1 MKMSADYSQ
10 TLKGGDFA
18 NENCIICCQ
27 SATKKDQLQLLKQGL
42 NTVLEYTKLVKN
54 TDLHNKIKELH
65 SRNIPIKIHRSC
77 QKDVFNKKR
86 KAAADKEEPT
96 SSKIQCT
103 ARRSQSPTF
112 EWKVSCLFCEQP
124 CVEDNRH
131 PERSR
136 MNRYDD
142 HHFY

>member
-18 NENCIICCQ
+18 KENCIICCQ

-65 SRNIPIKIHRSC
+65 SRNIP
-77 QKDVFNKKR
+77 
-86 KAAADKEEPT
+86 DKNT
-96 SSKIQCT
+96 
-103 ARRSQSPTF
+103 
-112 EWKVSCLFCEQP
+112 
-124 CVEDNRH
+124 
-131 PERSR
+131 
-136 MNRYDD
+136 
-142 HHFY
+142 